1 MNIRSIILRFTILQV
16 LGCLAAPVLNCQS
29 TEPSNYRVDLPDT
42 IIPLPYHSEKD
53 IRPGFKIRGIKGYAW
68 TPGQYL
74 AEIPTLA
81 AGKAN
86 FLMNCYLS
94 MFSPRE
100 KPVFKY
106 GTFLDSIENTWW
118 SPLPAD
124 RKAEWIKVIKA
135 CEENNI
141 DFCFSMNPQ
150 LLSDRPLKTDSDG
163 DFELLRKHYEW
174 AQQNGVRWFS
184 LCLDDVDEKMVEV
197 EGRKHALLANR
208 LFEALKAN
216 DKDASFAFC
225 PTWYWGTGSDPGH
238 RLYLEALADALD
250 PEIYVFWTGPYVVP
264 VHITTA
270 EALEFRRII
279 KHKIILWDNYPVN
292 DNHPAIHLGPLTGRD
307 KDLCEVVDGYM
318 SNSMG
323 SQSDINSIPVLT
335 ALDYAYNPGE
345 YDPYRS
351 AGQVIAHM
359 TPDRICQQVLAKLV
373 EAYPGSLILADN
385 KSGKGDVSRNPVRD
399 NLMRLLTSGT
409 DAGKIEDYIYKY
421 QLLLKEFRGSFPD
434 ACQSG
439 ISFLNNDIRWMRGQ
453 QHNFN
458 EAYSE
463 AVHRSL
469 SLPSTPS
476 NPRNS
481 EGDFILSKPDGRI
494 VFIYSHFSGGQ
505 DDFAGAFLAGRYSDD
520 GGKTWNKEDSIIIPN
535 EGKLNVMSPSL
546 LRLKNN
552 CIAMFYLRK
561 NSDADCRL
569 YMRVSADETLTWSNP
584 VLCINDDGYYVVNND
599 RVIQL
604 NDGRIIFPAARHN
617 TPEQNRFNSHGTIS
631 CYYSDD
637 NGRSWT
643 RSNAALTSSSVILQE
658 PGLVE
663 LRDGTLMM
671 FCRTDA
677 GVLYQSFSSDHGK
690 SWSEMMPTCIPSFMS
705 PALIERIP
713 TTGDLLLVWNKKGTD
728 QPDVA
733 GVRSPLCMAVSGD
746 EGITW
751 SHVRTIETLPD
762 HWYCYPSVEFSGNEV
777 LLSYSSGSRKTGN
790 GLQDLQVTHV
800 SVEWLYSSSG
810 EGIIKC
816 PDTTPGRTEGKAEPI
831 VAEIISVERIWDE
844 APHNAFTSL
853 IRYKGLWYCAFRE
866 STKHVLGTNGKIRVL
881 TSNDG
886 KKWKSAALFER
897 EEIDLRDPSLTIIPD
912 NTLMLHIGASIYKEG
927 KHTGYK
933 PAVAFKENGRKW
945 SDFYDLDFNN
955 TWPWHP
961 FCNGKE
967 IYIVA
972 YGKVPSLYKSR
983 DGKKYERICDFK
995 LEDFANEAAIF
1006 QRDND
1011 TLMALIRRDRGNR
1024 HALIGKA
1031 TSPFTEWHWKEC
1043 EYFVGGPEV
1052 IPLPDGRI
1060 IAGGRTFIDGEAKTV
1075 IGTVTDGGFNPVLVL
1090 PSGGDCSYPGMVWY
1104 KNHLWI
1110 SYYSSHEGKAA
1121 IYIAKIRIN
1130 ELNQYNKE
1138 RNSR

>member
-100 KPVFKY
+100 KPIFKY

-216 DKDASFAFC
+216 DNDASFAFC

-359 TPDRICQQVLAKLV
+359 TPDRICQQVW
-373 EAYPGSLILADN
+373 
-385 KSGKGDVSRNPVRD
+385 
-399 NLMRLLTSGT
+399 
-409 DAGKIEDYIYKY
+409 
-421 QLLLKEFRGSFPD
+421 
-434 ACQSG
+434 QS
-439 ISFLNNDIRWMRGQ
+439 W
-453 QHNFN
+453 
-458 EAYSE
+458 
-463 AVHRSL
+463 
-469 SLPSTPS
+469 
-476 NPRNS
+476 
-481 EGDFILSKPDGRI
+481 
-494 VFIYSHFSGGQ
+494 
-505 DDFAGAFLAGRYSDD
+505 
-520 GGKTWNKEDSIIIPN
+520 
-535 EGKLNVMSPSL
+535 
-546 LRLKNN
+546 LR
-552 CIAMFYLRK
+552 
-561 NSDADCRL
+561 
-569 YMRVSADETLTWSNP
+569 
-584 VLCINDDGYYVVNND
+584 
-599 RVIQL
+599 
-604 NDGRIIFPAARHN
+604 
-617 TPEQNRFNSHGTIS
+617 
-631 CYYSDD
+631 
-637 NGRSWT
+637 
-643 RSNAALTSSSVILQE
+643 
-658 PGLVE
+658 
-663 LRDGTLMM
+663 
-671 FCRTDA
+671 
-677 GVLYQSFSSDHGK
+677 
-690 SWSEMMPTCIPSFMS
+690 
-705 PALIERIP
+705 RIP
-713 TTGDLLLVWNKKGTD
+713 
-728 QPDVA
+728 A
-733 GVRSPLCMAVSGD
+733 R
-746 EGITW
+746 
-751 SHVRTIETLPD
+751 
-762 HWYCYPSVEFSGNEV
+762 
-777 LLSYSSGSRKTGN
+777 
-790 GLQDLQVTHV
+790 
-800 SVEWLYSSSG
+800 
-810 EGIIKC
+810 
-816 PDTTPGRTEGKAEPI
+816 
-831 VAEIISVERIWDE
+831 
-844 APHNAFTSL
+844 
-853 IRYKGLWYCAFRE
+853 
-866 STKHVLGTNGKIRVL
+866 
-881 TSNDG
+881 
-886 KKWKSAALFER
+886 
-897 EEIDLRDPSLTIIPD
+897 
-912 NTLMLHIGASIYKEG
+912 
-927 KHTGYK
+927 
-933 PAVAFKENGRKW
+933 
-945 SDFYDLDFNN
+945 
-955 TWPWHP
+955 
-961 FCNGKE
+961 
-967 IYIVA
+967 
-972 YGKVPSLYKSR
+972 
-983 DGKKYERICDFK
+983 
-995 LEDFANEAAIF
+995 
-1006 QRDND
+1006 
-1011 TLMALIRRDRGNR
+1011 
-1024 HALIGKA
+1024 
-1031 TSPFTEWHWKEC
+1031 
-1043 EYFVGGPEV
+1043 
-1052 IPLPDGRI
+1052 
-1060 IAGGRTFIDGEAKTV
+1060 
-1075 IGTVTDGGFNPVLVL
+1075 
-1090 PSGGDCSYPGMVWY
+1090 
-1104 KNHLWI
+1104 
-1110 SYYSSHEGKAA
+1110 
-1121 IYIAKIRIN
+1121 
-1130 ELNQYNKE
+1130 
-1138 RNSR
+1138 